1 MKNLLLAVFMA
12 LAGGSVRAEEINV
25 AVAANFTEAATEIA
39 AAFQAATGHRAL
51 LSFGSTGQLFTQ
63 ITQNAPFDVFLAADS
78 ARPARAVKEGLAVA
92 GTNFTYAIGKLV
104 LWSADPGLV
113 TDETVLSAD
122 GFTRIALANPETA
135 PYGAAAVE
143 VMRNLGVH
151 DGLEPKFVRG
161 NSIAQTYQFVATGNA
176 ELGFVALSQLAG
188 RTEGSAWI
196 VPDDLYAPIR
206 QDAVLLNNGA
216 GNPAAQ
222 AFVGF
227 LKGPEAAAIIARYGY
242 GADAG

>member
-1 MKNLLLAVFMA
+1 MA

-104 LWSADPGLV
+104 LWSADPSLV
-113 TDETVLSAD
+113 TDETVLSSD

-151 DGLEPKFVRG
+151 DLLEPKFVRG

-242 GADAG
+242 GTDAG

>member
-1 MKNLLLAVFMA
+1 MA

-104 LWSADPGLV
+104 LWSADPSLV
-113 TDETVLSAD
+113 TDETVLSSD

-143 VMRNLGVH
+143 VMRNLGAH
-151 DGLEPKFVRG
+151 DLLEPKFVRG

-242 GADAG
+242 GTDAG